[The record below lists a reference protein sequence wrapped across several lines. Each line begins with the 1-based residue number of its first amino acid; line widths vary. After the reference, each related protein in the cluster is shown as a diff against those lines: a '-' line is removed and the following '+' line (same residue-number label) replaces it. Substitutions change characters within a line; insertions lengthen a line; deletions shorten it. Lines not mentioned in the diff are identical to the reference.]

1 MGKPKYS
8 LPFGGETLLQRS
20 VKNLRG
26 AVCPI
31 VIVGA
36 PGTGFALH
44 TSCVVYM

>member
-20 VKNLRG
+20 VKNLRES
-26 AVCPI
+26 VCPI

-36 PGTGFALH
+36 PGSGRARH
-44 TSCVVYM
+44 TPCIICI